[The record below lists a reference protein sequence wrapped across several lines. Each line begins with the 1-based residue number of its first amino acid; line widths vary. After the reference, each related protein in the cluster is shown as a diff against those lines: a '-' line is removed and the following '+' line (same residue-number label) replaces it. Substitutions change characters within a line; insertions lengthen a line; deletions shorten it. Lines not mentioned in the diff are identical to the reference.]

1 MTPLINALTGTNLE
15 APIPP
20 FGGTD
25 HFDISK
31 AGLAFVA
38 KDPTTNPALHTRCE
52 LYVAALKS
60 FQETTTSLRNL
71 PTTGFEGAKTSPSFS
86 RDGKKLAVLAMKQ
99 DGYEADKNRIIVFPD
114 LQELD
119 LMWELLQSSDGK
131 GCWDRSPSSM
141 VWSEDGSQLL
151 FTAEN
156 RGRVILWSLPAKQGD
171 GSMPLQLTE
180 EGSISSFHPL
190 QDAKIFVSSTSFVD
204 NSRYSILVPQSDTIS
219 VEEISSTSHGGS
231 SLGLSKSQVSDV
243 WFKGADGNRS
253 EDGKVHAWVIKPS
266 DFDPKKRYP
275 LALLVH
281 GGPQSA
287 WNDAW
292 STRWNAAVFAEQGY
306 VVVMPNPTGSTGYSQ
321 AFTDAIKEEWGNLPF
336 NDVINCFE
344 HVKQHLDY
352 VDTSRSVALGA
363 SYGGYFMNWA
373 QGQPFGR
380 EFKALVTHNGIFS
393 TTCALATEELY
404 FMNHDLGGPWSA
416 NRAKWLEYDPAR
428 FTEHWKTPHL
438 IIHSDLDYRL
448 LVGDGLAAFNVLQSQ
463 GVESQFLNFPDENHF
478 VVKPENSLVW
488 HRSVFNFINKHV
500 GLPQYEEQAGEDMSR

>member
-1 MTPLINALTGTNLE
+1 MVAPPL
-15 APIPP
+15 
-20 FGGTD
+20 
-25 HFDISK
+25 
-31 AGLAFVA
+31 
-38 KDPTTNPALHTRCE
+38 
-52 LYVAALKS
+52 
-60 FQETTTSLRNL
+60 
-71 PTTGFEGAKTSPSFS
+71 
-86 RDGKKLAVLAMKQ
+86 
-99 DGYEADKNRIIVFPD
+99 GY
-114 LQELD
+114 
-119 LMWELLQSSDGK
+119 
-131 GCWDRSPSSM
+131 RSPKCRTFGSRVQMATEARTARFTHGSS
-141 VWSEDGSQLL
+141 
-151 FTAEN
+151 
-156 RGRVILWSLPAKQGD
+156 SLP
-171 GSMPLQLTE
+171 
-180 EGSISSFHPL
+180 IS
-190 QDAKIFVSSTSFVD
+190 T
-204 NSRYSILVPQSDTIS
+204 
-219 VEEISSTSHGGS
+219 
-231 SLGLSKSQVSDV
+231 
-243 WFKGADGNRS
+243 
-253 EDGKVHAWVIKPS
+253 
-266 DFDPKKRYP
+266 PKKRYP